1 MRQRQVTRS
10 QHRILG
16 TRPGLEVSVV
26 MAAWLLVAWWSLLVP
41 RPTSLAHAETNT
53 PTELVAPQI
62 PAGESREPSTPET
75 AAPMDPQALDEG
87 KAMFRGLCSGCHG
100 GAGRGGKG
108 PNLTDDRWLHGNTDA
123 DITRV
128 IQKGVSGTTMKKLGE
143 ALKEEQ
149 IARIIA
155 YIRSLALAPGESDW
169 EPYFSGDPKAGEQ
182 LFFDVENKAA
192 CNKCH
197 ALNRR
202 SGGIGPAL
210 DRIAS
215 RRSPQ
220 YIMESMVQPS
230 KDIDPRYEQVMVITD
245 DGKTIKGLRV
255 NESNFNI
262 QLREENGQFHSYHK
276 RDLEE
281 VQKLDISLMPGNLVE
296 NLNVKQLH
304 DLFAF
309 LMTLE

>member
-1 MRQRQVTRS
+1 MRQLQISRFP
-10 QHRILG
+10 HRIVG
-16 TRPGLEVSVV
+16 PKPGLETPVV
-26 MAAWLLVAWWSLLVP
+26 VAVGLLIAWWSPLVP
-41 RPTSLAHAETNT
+41 PIANLAHAETNSSTGPDT
-53 PTELVAPQI
+53 PQTPSEISVESSNPDSKGLV
-62 PAGESREPSTPET
+62 
-75 AAPMDPQALDEG
+75 DPQALDEG

-108 PNLTDDRWLHGNTDA
+108 PNLTDDRWLHGNTNA
-123 DITRV
+123 DIARV

-143 ALKEEQ
+143 SLKKEQ
-149 IARIIA
+149 IAQIIA
-155 YIRSLALAPGESDW
+155 YIRSLAQAPGESDW
-169 EPYFSGDPKAGEQ
+169 KPYFVGDPKVGEQ
-182 LFFDVENKAA
+182 FFFDVKNKAA

-197 ALNRR
+197 AVNRR
-202 SGGIGPAL
+202 GGGIGPAL

-262 QLREENGQFHSYHK
+262 QLREENGQFHSLHK

-281 VQKLDISLMPGNLVE
+281 VQQLDVSLMPGNLVE

>member
-1 MRQRQVTRS
+1 MRQLSGIRS
-10 QHRILG
+10 QQRILG
-16 TRPGLEVSVV
+16 TKTGRMIPVVVS
-26 MAAWLLVAWWSLLVP
+26 AWLLTAWWSPLVP
-41 RPTSLAHAETNT
+41 PIANLAHADTNT
-53 PTELVAPQI
+53 AAELAAARN
-62 PAGESREPSTPET
+62 PAADSREPLNP
-75 AAPMDPQALDEG
+75 AATVPVDPQALDEG

-108 PNLTDDRWLHGNTDA
+108 PNLTDARWLHGDTDA

-128 IQKGVSGTTMKKLGE
+128 IENGVPGTTMKKLGE

-149 IARIIA
+149 IAQIIA
-155 YIRSLALAPGESDW
+155 YIRSLAQAPGESDW

-182 LFFDVENKAA
+182 LFFDVDNKAA

-202 SGGIGPAL
+202 GGGIGPAL

-245 DGKTIKGLRV
+245 NGKTIQGLRV

-262 QLREENGQFHSYHK
+262 QLREENGRFHSLHK

-281 VQKLDISLMPGNLVE
+281 VQKLDVSLMPGNLVE

>member
-1 MRQRQVTRS
+1 MRQLQILQFS
-10 QHRILG
+10 HRIVG
-16 TRPGLEVSVV
+16 PKPGLETPLVV
-26 MAAWLLVAWWSLLVP
+26 AVGLLIAWWSPLVP
-41 RPTSLAHAETNT
+41 PTANLAHAETNSSAGPDT
-53 PTELVAPQI
+53 PQAPDDEVLK
-62 PAGESREPSTPET
+62 PSEPEA
-75 AAPMDPQALDEG
+75 AAPIDPQALDEG

-128 IQKGVSGTTMKKLGE
+128 IENGVPGTTMKKLGE
-143 ALKEEQ
+143 SLKEEQ
-149 IARIIA
+149 IAQIIA
-155 YIRSLALAPGESDW
+155 YIRSLAQAPGESDW
-169 EPYFSGDPKAGEQ
+169 KPYFVGDPKVGEQ
-182 LFFDVENKAA
+182 FFFDVENKAA

-202 SGGIGPAL
+202 GGGIGPAL

-245 DGKTIKGLRV
+245 EGKTIQGLRV

-262 QLREENGQFHSYHK
+262 QLREENGQFHSLHK

-281 VQKLDISLMPGNLVE
+281 VQQLDVSLMPANLVE

>member
-26 MAAWLLVAWWSLLVP
+26 MAAWLLAAWWFPLVP
-41 RPTSLAHAETNT
+41 RSTSLAHAETNT
-53 PTELVAPQI
+53 PTELVTPQT
-62 PAGESREPSTPET
+62 PADESLEPSTPET

-123 DITRV
+123 DIARV

-169 EPYFSGDPKAGEQ
+169 EPYFSGDPKAGEP
-182 LFFDVENKAA
+182 LFFDIENKAA

-202 SGGIGPAL
+202 GGGIGPAL

-281 VQKLDISLMPGNLVE
+281 VQKLDVSLMPGNLVE